1 MRVYELARDLGVEN
15 KQIIDFLT
23 SEGHKIGSHM
33 STVEGELL
41 TKVRRKFEQKAA
53 APSTQKAAQ
62 PQAAA
67 SGGGTAPTGAAGQ
80 SAAARPQRTGQR
92 GGGPASGGGGGRR
105 GPQRGRRGGR
115 GRRRQQRQQR
125 PSPLSARQAPA
136 EPGSKGKLEL
146 QETIDIRTLA
156 GKIGVQ
162 ATAIVRY
169 LFQQGTMVTVNEA
182 LDFDTASEIAER
194 LGYEVVQPEDPLAA
208 VVHDEEDPPESL
220 QPVPPVVTIMGHVD
234 HGKTTLLDAIR
245 QARVAAGEA
254 GGITQHIGA
263 YQIKHEGQA
272 ITFLDTPG
280 HEAFTAM
287 RSRGAGVT
295 DVAVLVVAADDGVM
309 PQTIEAINHA
319 KVADVP
325 IIVALNKMDRPEANP
340 DRIKQQLTEHN
351 LVSEE
356 WGGDTIIVPVS
367 ALQGEGIDDLLE
379 MILLVAEMA
388 ELKANPDRRARGI
401 VIEAEL
407 DRHRGPVATVL
418 VQKGTLRAGDA
429 LVVGAAAGRVRALI
443 DDHGRQVDEAGPA
456 TPVEVLGLNEV
467 PAAGDELIAVENERD
482 ARDLADRLREEVREQ
497 AIARPQRAN
506 LEDLFK
512 QVQEGE
518 TKELPLIL
526 KGDVQGS
533 VEALRASLLKL
544 STDEVGVN
552 VIHAGVGGITES
564 DVSLAATANAIIIG
578 FNVRPDTSAR
588 RAAEREKVDMRM
600 YRVIYEALDEVEQA
614 LVGMLDPVYREV
626 VLGRAEVRQT
636 FRTPQAGTVAGCYV
650 TDGKIVR
657 GSSIRVI
664 RDGVVVHEGDMGSLR
679 RFKDDVREV
688 AQGFE
693 CGIGVERFNDIKE
706 GDILEAYQ
714 MEEVPR

>member
-23 SEGHKIGSHM
+23 SQGQDVGNHM
-33 STVEGELL
+33 SMVEGDMLA
-41 TKVRRKFEQKAA
+41 KVRRQFAA
-53 APSTQKAAQ
+53 KSAAKSAAQ
-62 PQAAA
+62 PAAQPAATRQAAPRPA
-67 SGGGTAPTGAAGQ
+67 AAGGGGSQ
-80 SAAARPQRTGQR
+80 SARP
-92 GGGPASGGGGGRR
+92 GGRPGGRGGGGGR
-105 GPQRGRRGGR
+105 GQQRGRRGGR
-115 GRRRQQRQQR
+115 GGRGGRQAAR
-125 PSPLSARQAPA
+125 PSPLSARQAPV

-146 QETIDIRTLA
+146 PEAIDIRTLA

-169 LFQQGTMVTVNEA
+169 LFTQGTMVTVNEA
-182 LDFDTASEIAER
+182 LDYDTAAAIAER

-208 VVHDEEDPPESL
+208 AIHDEEDAPESL

-263 YQIKHEGQA
+263 YQVERDGQA

-309 PQTIEAINHA
+309 PQTVEAINHA
-319 KVADVP
+319 KAAEVP
-325 IIVALNKMDRPEANP
+325 IIVAMNKMDKAEANP
-340 DRIKQQLTEHN
+340 DRIKQQLTEYG
-351 LVSEE
+351 LVAED

-367 ALQGEGIDDLLE
+367 ALQGDGIDELLE
-379 MILLVAEMA
+379 MILLVAEMR
-388 ELKANPDRRARGI
+388 ELQANPDRRARGI
-401 VIEAEL
+401 VIEAQL

-418 VQKGTLRAGDA
+418 VQKGTLRSGDA

-443 DDHGRQVDEAGPA
+443 NDRGQQVDEAGPA
-456 TPVEVLGLNEV
+456 MPIEVLGLDEV
-467 PAAGDELIAVENERD
+467 PAAGDELIAVESERD
-482 ARDLADRLREEVREQ
+482 ARDLAERLREEVREQ

-512 QVQEGE
+512 QIQEGE
-518 TKELPLIL
+518 TKELPIIL

-533 VEALRASLLKL
+533 VEALKASLLKL
-544 STDEVGVN
+544 SNDEVRVN
-552 VIHAGVGGITES
+552 VIHAAVGGITES
-564 DVSLAATANAIIIG
+564 DVSLADTANAIIIG

-588 RAAEREKVDMRM
+588 RAAEREQVDMRM

-614 LVGMLDPVYREV
+614 LVGLLDPVYREV

-657 GSSIRVI
+657 GASVRVI
-664 RDGVVVHEGDMGSLR
+664 RDGIVVHEGEMSSLR

-693 CGIGVERFNDIKE
+693 CGIGVERFNDIKD
-706 GDILEAYQ
+706 GDVLEAYQ

>member
-1 MRVYELARDLGVEN
+1 MAKMRVYELARDLGVEN

-23 SEGHKIGSHM
+23 SQGQDVGNHM
-33 STVEGELL
+33 SMVEGDMLA
-41 TKVRRKFEQKAA
+41 KVRRQFAA
-53 APSTQKAAQ
+53 KSAAKSAAQ
-62 PQAAA
+62 PAAQPAATRQAAPRPA
-67 SGGGTAPTGAAGQ
+67 AAGGGGSQ
-80 SAAARPQRTGQR
+80 SARP
-92 GGGPASGGGGGRR
+92 GGRPGGRGGGGGR
-105 GPQRGRRGGR
+105 GQQRGRRGGR
-115 GRRRQQRQQR
+115 GGRGGRQAAR
-125 PSPLSARQAPA
+125 PSPLSARQAPV

-146 QETIDIRTLA
+146 PEAIDIRTLA

-169 LFQQGTMVTVNEA
+169 LFTQGTMVTVNEA
-182 LDFDTASEIAER
+182 LDYDTAAAIAER

-208 VVHDEEDPPESL
+208 AIHDEEDAPESL

-263 YQIKHEGQA
+263 YQVERDGQA

-309 PQTIEAINHA
+309 PQTVEAINHA
-319 KVADVP
+319 KAAEVP
-325 IIVALNKMDRPEANP
+325 IIVAMNKMDKAEANP
-340 DRIKQQLTEHN
+340 DRIKQQLTEYG
-351 LVSEE
+351 LVAED

-367 ALQGEGIDDLLE
+367 ALQGDGIDELLE
-379 MILLVAEMA
+379 MILLVAEMR
-388 ELKANPDRRARGI
+388 ELQANPDRRARGI
-401 VIEAEL
+401 VIEAQL

-418 VQKGTLRAGDA
+418 VQKGTLRSGDA

-443 DDHGRQVDEAGPA
+443 NDRGQQVDEAGPA
-456 TPVEVLGLNEV
+456 MPIEVLGLDEV
-467 PAAGDELIAVENERD
+467 PAAGDELIAVESERD
-482 ARDLADRLREEVREQ
+482 ARDLAERLREEVREQ

-512 QVQEGE
+512 QIQEGE
-518 TKELPLIL
+518 TKELPIIL

-533 VEALRASLLKL
+533 VEALKASLLKL
-544 STDEVGVN
+544 SNDEVRVN
-552 VIHAGVGGITES
+552 VIHAAVGGITES
-564 DVSLAATANAIIIG
+564 DVSLADTANAIIIG

-588 RAAEREKVDMRM
+588 RAAEREQVDMRM

-614 LVGMLDPVYREV
+614 LVGLLDPVYREV

-657 GSSIRVI
+657 GASVRVI
-664 RDGVVVHEGDMGSLR
+664 RDGIVVHEGEMSSLR

-693 CGIGVERFNDIKE
+693 CGIGVERFNDIKD
-706 GDILEAYQ
+706 GDVLEAYQ